1 MADEQYR
8 WLDRETAER
17 LLRGES
23 LEAVDAA
30 DRDQAERLAKTLESL
45 TAEPPLSSAELP
57 GEAAALA
64 AFRAARAG
72 RADAPGTTGHGSGP
86 HAVEGSDVGLV
97 RIGAPARA
105 ARRPRWARPVRLG
118 LAAAL
123 AVGMVGGVAVAA
135 GTGVL
140 PTPFDRDEPARPAA
154 SVSASL
160 PERTLVSPSPE
171 NGAQGEPT
179 PDGGS
184 KGPTGSGNTQGA
196 APGST
201 APGRE
206 TDAPDRDEHS
216 GGWWRDVTSSCRD
229 LRDGKQLSA
238 DRRRALESA
247 AGGSVTVRKYCQSV
261 LTGVGES
268 TGSPRDEGKG
278 DGGQEENKDKGKG
291 KDTDKGDDDPR
302 GRYQDRG
309 KGRSADADHAADV
322 LGARGRSG
330 RQPAV
335 AAKTPSAVTGLLSA
349 RTPLPTAESVAV
361 TPATSR

>member
-30 DRDQAERLAKTLESL
+30 DRDQAEQLAKTLESL
-45 TAEPPLSSAELP
+45 TVEPPLSSAELP

-64 AFRAARAG
+64 AFRAARAD
-72 RADAPGTTGHGSGP
+72 RDDASATLGHGS
-86 HAVEGSDVGLV
+86 ASRASQGSDAGLV
-97 RIGAPARA
+97 RIGAPDRA

-140 PTPFDRDEPARPAA
+140 PTPFDRDERGRPAA
-154 SVSASL
+154 SVSASVPDRPL
-160 PERTLVSPSPE
+160 LSPSPSPE
-171 NGAQGEPT
+171 RGMQGEPT

-184 KGPTGSGNTQGA
+184 RGPTGSGNTQDTP
-196 APGST
+196 PGG
-201 APGRE
+201 P
-206 TDAPDRDEHS
+206 APDRETAAPDREDRS
-216 GGWWRDVTSSCRD
+216 GGWWRTVTSSCRD
-229 LRDGKQLSA
+229 LRDGKQLSG

-247 AGGSVTVRKYCQSV
+247 AGGSVTVRKYCKSV

-268 TGSPRDEGKG
+268 VRSLPDDGKG
-278 DGGQEENKDKGKG
+278 EDGPEKGK
-291 KDTDKGDDDPR
+291 DKGDDDYPDR
-302 GRYQDRG
+302 ALDRDKGRDGHKDRSAGSRADRG
-309 KGRSADADHAADV
+309 ASRGLVGGHHTADAGQA
-322 LGARGRSG
+322 
-330 RQPAV
+330 
-335 AAKTPSAVTGLLSA
+335 PSAVAVLLSDRA
-349 RTPLPTAESVAV
+349 VLPQLESVVV
-361 TPATSR
+361 TPVTRR

>member
-30 DRDQAERLAKTLESL
+30 NRDQAERLAKTLESL

-64 AFRAARAG
+64 AFRAARAD
-72 RADAPGTTGHGSGP
+72 RADAPGTTGHSSGS
-86 HAVEGSDVGLV
+86 HASDGSDAGLV
-97 RIGAPARA
+97 RIGTPARA
-105 ARRPRWARPVRLG
+105 ARRPRWARPARLG

-140 PTPFDRDEPARPAA
+140 PTPFDRDEPGRPAA
-154 SVSASL
+154 SVSPSL

-184 KGPTGSGNTQGA
+184 KGSTGSGNTQDT
-196 APGST
+196 APGSP

-206 TDAPDRDEHS
+206 TAAPDRDEHS
-216 GGWWRDVTSSCRD
+216 DGWWRKVTSSCRD
-229 LRDGKQLSA
+229 LRDGKQLSV

-278 DGGQEENKDKGKG
+278 DVGQEENADKGKD
-291 KDTDKGDDDPR
+291 KDTDKGDDDR
-302 GRYQDRG
+302 RDQDQDQDQDQDRDRDRDRDRD
-309 KGRSADADHAADV
+309 KGRSADAD
-322 LGARGRSG
+322 
-330 RQPAV
+330 PAV
-335 AAKTPSAVTGLLSA
+335 GV
-349 RTPLPTAESVAV
+349 PTSES
-361 TPATSR
+361 S

>member
-30 DRDQAERLAKTLESL
+30 NRDQAERLAKTLESL

-64 AFRAARAG
+64 AFRAARAD
-72 RADAPGTTGHGSGP
+72 RADAPGTLGHGSGP
-86 HAVEGSDVGLV
+86 HASDGSDAGLV
-97 RIGAPARA
+97 RIGTPAARA

-140 PTPFDRDEPARPAA
+140 PTPFDRDEPGRPAA
-154 SVSASL
+154 SVSPSL

-184 KGPTGSGNTQGA
+184 KGSTGSGNTQDT
-196 APGST
+196 APDSP

-206 TDAPDRDEHS
+206 TGAPDRDGHS
-216 GGWWRDVTSSCRD
+216 GGWWRNVTSSCRD
-229 LRDGKQLSA
+229 VRDGKQLSG

-247 AGGSVTVRKYCQSV
+247 AGGSVTVRKYCQGV

-268 TGSPRDEGKG
+268 TGSLRDEGKG
-278 DGGQEENKDKGKG
+278 DAGQEENKDKGTG
-291 KDTDKGDDDPR
+291 KDEGKGDDDPR
-302 GRYQDRG
+302 DRDRDQEQDRDRDRG
-309 KGRSADADHAADV
+309 KGRSADADRAAGV
-322 LGARGRSG
+322 
-330 RQPAV
+330 P
-335 AAKTPSAVTGLLSA
+335 TP
-349 RTPLPTAESVAV
+349 ESVAV
-361 TPATSR
+361 TPVTSL